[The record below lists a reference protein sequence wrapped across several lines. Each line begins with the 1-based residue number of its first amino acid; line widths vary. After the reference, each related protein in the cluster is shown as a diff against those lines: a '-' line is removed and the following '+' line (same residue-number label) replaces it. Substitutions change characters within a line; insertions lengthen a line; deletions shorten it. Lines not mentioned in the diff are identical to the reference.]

1 LARANCECGC
11 GWEGV
16 DEVTQFCVEEAA
28 ALVVNRL
35 ENEQIAAEEGKSEAT
50 MRHEEIMRKHGG
62 R

>member
-1 LARANCECGC
+1 
-11 GWEGV
+11 V
-16 DEVTQFCVEEAA
+16 DDVTQWCLEQAGMIA
-28 ALVVNRL
+28 VNRL